1 MKKIIDEVLV
11 RTAIEL
17 ALPTIRVLVAAN
29 TWGPT
34 GVVIAVKWLSIS
46 EPVVYVMDELGSEE
60 TWERRWGEGKN
71 FRKIALQKLSTAI
84 HGGGPSRN
92 IVANHPW
99 VLEEGDSFYNGSPVY
114 VLDRKDLIRTFYEIE
129 VPADAVAEDG
139 YLAVAASG
147 AYGDTDETVSW
158 IVWNIILLLCQRKI
172 ADLQANKINCL

>member
-1 MKKIIDEVLV
+1 MKQIIDEVLV

-60 TWERRWGEGKN
+60 TWEKRWGEGKN

-99 VLEEGDSFYNGSPVY
+99 VLEEGDSFYNGS
-114 VLDRKDLIRTFYEIE
+114 
-129 VPADAVAEDG
+129 AAEDG